1 MWRARLVGR
10 TVLPRLSAECRGGV
24 LATFARS
31 CYLDLDGEVVAVVA
45 GDLPAGPFAVVVE
58 GTPPLA
64 GVPAGA
70 PAAAG
75 GDRIRIGDALEVDLR
90 PAVPWDPLLA
100 PWAGMPA
107 HLDDHLAL
115 LRRLLLDGASPNG
128 LGRVAAGGTDD
139 GPLARRAQPALAALA
154 TGLRDRDARALGAAA
169 RELAGLGPGLTPSG
183 DDVLTGCLLALSL
196 WPTRRPDLRSLIAGQ
211 AISRT
216 TRISAAYLAA
226 AARGEAGGDWHH
238 LRDALAESDPDAV
251 RRAAA
256 RLLALGETSGADM
269 LGGFLLAAQALVPPA

>member
-1 MWRARLVGR
+1 MGR
-10 TVLPRLSAECRGGV
+10 TILPRLSASYRGRV

-31 CYLDLDGEVVAVVA
+31 CYLDLDGEVVAIVA
-45 GDLPAGPFAVVVE
+45 GDLPAGPFAVVVD

-64 GVPAGA
+64 AVPVGA

-75 GDRIRIGDALEVDLR
+75 GDRIRIAGAVEVDLR
-90 PAVPWDPLLA
+90 PAAPWDPLLA

-128 LGRVAAGGTDD
+128 LGRVAAGGRCD
-139 GPLARRAQPALAALA
+139 GPLARRARSALAALA
-154 TGLRDRDARALGAAA
+154 RGLRDRDARALGAAA
-169 RELAGLGPGLTPSG
+169 RGLAGLGPGLTPSG
-183 DDVLTGCLLALSL
+183 DDVLAGCLLALSL
-196 WPTRRPDLRSLIAGQ
+196 WPSRRRPDLRSLIAGQ
-211 AISRT
+211 AVPRT

-226 AARGEAGGDWHH
+226 AARGEAGGDWHR
-238 LRDALAESDPDAV
+238 LRDALAASDPAAV

-256 RLLALGETSGADM
+256 RVLGWGETSGSDM
-269 LGGFLLAAQALVPPA
+269 LGGFLLAAQALEPAG